1 MTVYQGVVPSPFF
14 AHESMRTSQQEMVAD
29 GIEALSERGSLL
41 AAAPTGI
48 GKTAAALASALEVA
62 NSVHDFLYKPK
73 ILFMTGR
80 QSQHKIVVE
89 TVRQIN
95 SNLPRE
101 TPRVKLV
108 DIIGREGMCES
119 VDKSTGKCS
128 CEEGIVEESRKGRR
142 SDLRDKIL
150 EEPRHV
156 GWSVKFSRQR
166 KICAWATARSAVKYA
181 DILVCDYNHVFIEG
195 IRESSLPAMGVEL
208 GDSILIVD
216 EAHNLPDRIR
226 KGLERRIT
234 YKVFR
239 RALSDV
245 QEYRGGLE
253 KTVKQLDIESVHGL
267 SDAIMLEKQ
276 IKALSA
282 DVSLRSWFDGKH
294 TEIEAA
300 NRDDLR
306 IETGEFLDIVAGVL
320 QGIGEDG
327 DPEGESLIRRMNSAL
342 LSVKI
347 EEDESLDEDEENDC
361 IRLAEM
367 LQICIG
373 YRNSPA
379 LALVFDRIGDE
390 NRITSHLLD
399 PGVIGR
405 PIFEKSAGSIL
416 MSGTLF
422 PPDMYSDILG
432 IPNGNTTCKEYESGF
447 PPENRPVLIASDV
460 TSKYTEREASY
471 GSIRSHIQSV
481 LEKTNGNV
489 AVFAP
494 SYAMLDRIRE
504 GIYTFGKVDKVEG
517 RRMSKNEVE
526 RVIASLYEMRAMGR
540 ETVLFGVLRG
550 KLSEG
555 IDYSGNILNAVV
567 CVGLP
572 FPPPSARQDL
582 TLIHI

>member
-1 MTVYQGVVPSPFF
+1 MTADQEVVPSQFF
-14 AHESMRTSQQEMVAD
+14 AHESMRTSQQEMIAD
-29 GIEALSERGSLL
+29 GIEALSEKGSLL

-48 GKTAAALASALEVA
+48 GKTAAALASALEVV
-62 NSVHDFLYKPK
+62 NSVHDFLHKPK

-101 TPRVKLV
+101 APRVKLV

-128 CEEGIVEESRKGRR
+128 CEEDIVEKSRKDRR

-156 GWSVKFSRQR
+156 GWSVKFSRQK

-195 IRESSLPAMGVEL
+195 IRDSSLPAMGVEL

-234 YKVFR
+234 YKVFG

-245 QEYRGGLE
+245 QEYKGNLE
-253 KTVKQLDIESVHGL
+253 KTAKQLDIDDVHGL
-267 SDAIMLEKQ
+267 SDAIILEKQ

-282 DVSLRSWFDGKH
+282 DVSLRSWFDGKQ
-294 TEIEAA
+294 TEVEAS

-327 DPEGESLIRRMNSAL
+327 DLEGESLIKKMNSVL
-342 LSVKI
+342 LGVKI

-361 IRLAEM
+361 IRLAEI

-390 NRITSHLLD
+390 SRITSHLLD

-432 IPNGNTTCKEYESGF
+432 IPNGNTTCK
-447 PPENRPVLIASDV
+447 
-460 TSKYTEREASY
+460 
-471 GSIRSHIQSV
+471 
-481 LEKTNGNV
+481 
-489 AVFAP
+489 
-494 SYAMLDRIRE
+494 
-504 GIYTFGKVDKVEG
+504 
-517 RRMSKNEVE
+517 
-526 RVIASLYEMRAMGR
+526 
-540 ETVLFGVLRG
+540 
-550 KLSEG
+550 
-555 IDYSGNILNAVV
+555 
-567 CVGLP
+567 
-572 FPPPSARQDL
+572 
-582 TLIHI
+582 